1 MRKVFG
7 YDVLFLNIITK
18 EYNFVRNKRLLV
30 FINWQYPNYCSMI
43 ILKKDFKEELLMKLN
58 RKRKGFTLVELIVV
72 VVILG
77 ILMGIGA
84 LKYADVKRSSNLRV
98 LQANDR
104 TLRSALQLQMATNG
118 GKLPQALEGTGKAAE
133 MLKLVDGIKD
143 TVPVGSAYTLENG
156 VLTTTVA
163 SPGDDYPKVSSG
175 SGTGATSAN
184 ATKIEIITT
193 LSSGKVEYKVNGNAN
208 PDYFANK

>member
-1 MRKVFG
+1 
-7 YDVLFLNIITK
+7 
-18 EYNFVRNKRLLV
+18 
-30 FINWQYPNYCSMI
+30 
-43 ILKKDFKEELLMKLN
+43 MKLN
-58 RKRKGFTLVELIVV
+58 KKRKGFTLVELIVV

-118 GKLPQALEGTGKAAE
+118 GKLPSTLEGTGKAAE

-143 TVPVGSAYTLENG
+143 TVPVGAAYTLENG
-156 VLTTTVA
+156 VLSTKVA
-163 SPGDDYPKVSSG
+163 SPGEDYPKVVSG
-175 SGTGATSAN
+175 GAGGTGGTGSNPTSL
-184 ATKIEIITT
+184 EIQTT
-193 LSSGKVEYKVNGNAN
+193 LSTGEVKYMVNGTEN
-208 PDYFANK
+208 PGYFSNK